1 MKFRHIV
8 LLGIALF
15 FFLMRMRP
23 ARFFGS
29 PSPGIPASVPERVRI
44 TQFYAAT
51 PRIGLGDKTLLCYG
65 VENAKTVR
73 LTPPVETVWP
83 ALARCFEVVPPR
95 TTKYTLTADDAHRQS
110 VTESTAIE
118 VGPARPKLVDI
129 SVNKLRV
136 APGELITLCF
146 KARNATKYD
155 VGRLKP
161 VALQVAG
168 GQGQSVATPEHGCF
182 ADHPRKTTTYV
193 VKVTGP
199 GGEDSEKVTV
209 TVK

>member
-23 ARFFGS
+23 ARFLRTPSPASS
-29 PSPGIPASVPERVRI
+29 PSSAQDVRI

-51 PRIGLGDKTLLCYG
+51 PKIGLGDKTLLCYG
-65 VENAKTVR
+65 VENAKTVH
-73 LTPPVETVWP
+73 LTPPVEQVWP
-83 ALARCFEVVPPR
+83 AATRCFDVIPR
-95 TTKYTLTADDAHRQS
+95 HTTTYALTAEDAQEHS
-110 VTESTAIE
+110 ASASTVIE
-118 VGPARPKLVDI
+118 VGPARPKLVNI
-129 SVNKLRV
+129 SINKLQV

-146 KARNATKYD
+146 KAQNATNYD
-155 VGRLKP
+155 VGGLKP
-161 VALQVAG
+161 VAVQVGG
-168 GQGQSVATPEHGCF
+168 GQGQAIATPERGCF
-182 ADHPRKTTTYV
+182 ADHPRKTTTYI
-193 VKVTGP
+193 VKVKGP